1 MNGPGANRAP
11 AFMIILAFAIV
22 YIVWGSTYLFIKKA
36 LFGIPPFLLGAL
48 RFGIA
53 GLLLL
58 SWCKIKGEKI
68 FVKKNII
75 NAAITGVLLL
85 FIGNGTVIWVEQFMP
100 TAMVAITLSSGPLWF
115 IVLDK
120 SKWKENF
127 RNRSAI
133 AGLVIGFVG
142 VILLFGGNLSTSFS
156 REGNTA
162 ELGGLVLLC
171 AGAIS
176 WSAGSLYSKY
186 HAGNS
191 SAAVSTAW
199 QMLAGG
205 AAFLPVSL
213 IRGEINHLDWQSIP
227 LSSWLSLLYLIFFG
241 SIVAFSAYV
250 WLLQVRPAAQVS
262 THSYVNPV
270 VAVVLG
276 IIFADESI
284 SWTQAAGLSIILG
297 SVLLINFSKNKNGNK
312 KPTTIDGST
321 QANVKFCMPEKL
333 TSQFGNN

>member
-1 MNGPGANRAP
+1 MNGPVSNKAP

-36 LFGIPPFLLGAL
+36 LFGIPPFLMGAL

-53 GLLLL
+53 GLVLLA
-58 SWCKIKGEKI
+58 WCKIKGEEI

-75 NAAITGVLLL
+75 NAAISGVLLL
-85 FIGNGTVIWVEQFMP
+85 FIGNGIVIWVEQFMP

-120 SKWKENF
+120 FKWNENF
-127 RNRSAI
+127 RNRSTI
-133 AGLVIGFVG
+133 AGLIIGFLG
-142 VILLFGGNLSTSFS
+142 VILLFEGNLSTAFS
-156 REGNTA
+156 QEGNNA
-162 ELGGLVLLC
+162 ELGGLILLC
-171 AGAIS
+171 LGAIS

-186 HAGNS
+186 HAGSS

-199 QMLAGG
+199 QMLA
-205 AAFLPVSL
+205 AAVAFLPVSL
-213 IRGEINHLDWQSIP
+213 LRGEINHVDWQSIP

-250 WLLQVRPAAQVS
+250 WLLRMRPATQVS

-270 VAVVLG
+270 VAVILG
-276 IIFADESI
+276 LFFANETV
-284 SWTQAAGLSIILG
+284 SWTQIIGLSIILG
-297 SVLLINFSKNKNGNK
+297 SVVLINFSKYKNDEQK
-312 KPTTIDGST
+312 IDSSKESWQMHLKT
-321 QANVKFCMPEKL
+321 LE
-333 TSQFGNN
+333 TNNSACHAKRK